1 MLARLIYRSMS
12 RGPSAGDVESILR
25 ASRRNNREV
34 GVTGALCHFQRNYM
48 QYLEG
53 DEAAIECVMANIAED
68 PRHANLTVLEYR
80 FIAARAFP
88 RWSMALLVWDEQVRE
103 VLGPLADMGLNG
115 IQPSEA
121 APVFRALTRTPQWVS
136 LH

>member
-1 MLARLIYRSMS
+1 
-12 RGPSAGDVESILR
+12 
-25 ASRRNNREV
+25 
-34 GVTGALCHFQRNYM
+34 M

-68 PRHANLTVLEYR
+68 PRHANLTVLESR
-80 FIAARAFP
+80 FIVARAFP

-115 IQPSEA
+115 IQPAEA

>member
-1 MLARLIYRSMS
+1 
-12 RGPSAGDVESILR
+12 
-25 ASRRNNREV
+25 
-34 GVTGALCHFQRNYM
+34 
-48 QYLEG
+48 
-53 DEAAIECVMANIAED
+53 
-68 PRHANLTVLEYR
+68 
-80 FIAARAFP
+80 
-88 RWSMALLVWDEQVRE
+88 VWDEQVRE

>member
-34 GVTGALCHFQRNYM
+34 GITGALCHFQGTYM

-53 DEAAIECVMANIAED
+53 DEAAIECVMANIAAD

-88 RWSMALLVWDEQVRE
+88 QWSMALLGWDEQVRA

-115 IQPSEA
+115 IQAAEA